1 MSKIALTPNASGSGT
16 FTLASPNSD
25 TDRTLTLPDEAGTV
39 LTSASDIPSSQIT
52 GSLGITEADQWR
64 LTADFEI
71 NSTFSKIAGSW
82 ERADALGAG
91 SFGTGVTE
99 SSGVFTLP
107 STGYWYAWVQAG
119 IYTTVN
125 NSYIAIAVGYSSDS
139 GSTFTATTANYGNNN
154 AGGNYVA
161 VQSNGYI
168 FDITNTSTQ
177 KLSFMARSQQGS
189 NVFVTGDTT
198 DTRSG
203 IFFIRLGDT

>member
-1 MSKIALTPNASGSGT
+1 MSEILVNTIKKADGTGSITVPADSGT
-16 FTLASPNSD
+16 L
-25 TDRTLTLPDEAGTV
+25 
-39 LTSASDIPSSQIT
+39 LTSVSSIPVANLDSAV
-52 GSLGITEADQWR
+52 GITEADQWR
-64 LTADFEI
+64 LTADYQI
-71 NSTFSKIAGSW
+71 NSTFSKVAGSW

-107 STGYWYAWVQAG
+107 STGYWYVWVQAG

-125 NSYIAIAVGYSSDS
+125 NSYLAIAVGYSGDS
-139 GSTFTATTANYGNNN
+139 GSSFTATSANYGNNT

-177 KLSFMARSQQGS
+177 KLSFMARSQQGTG
-189 NVFVTGDTT
+189 VYVTGDTV

-203 IFFIRLGDT
+203 IFFIKLGET